1 MQEILLV
8 VDMQRDF
15 VDGALGTADAQAI
28 VAAAADRVAAARD
41 RGERVLFTRDTH
53 STDYL
58 TTQEGRNLPVV
69 HCLAQT
75 PGWQILPE
83 LLDRAEEAE
92 IFDKPGFGSVALG
105 EYLREADR
113 TEPIGKIT
121 PTPCCSRPFC
131 RRRRFGW
138 RQPAA
143 LGSRRRATS
152 GPWRP
157 WPPVRSTFWNKRGQ
171 PKGAGNLPAPLFFL
185 MKMPRVKM
193 PRARRY
199 SPDGQSSACP
209 GTVIS
214 RSRSR

>member
-1 MQEILLV
+1 MQEILSV

-15 VDGALGTADAQAI
+15 VDGALGTAEAQAI

-69 HCLAQT
+69 HCVAQT

-83 LLDRAEEAE
+83 LLDRAEAAE

-113 TEPIGKIT
+113 EDPIGKIT
-121 PTPCCSRPFC
+121 LIGLCTDICVISNALLLKAFLPETEIWVEAACCAGVTPESH
-131 RRRRFGW
+131 
-138 RQPAA
+138 
-143 LGSRRRATS
+143 RRAL
-152 GPWRP
+152 
-157 WPPVRSTFWNKRGQ
+157 
-171 PKGAGNLPAPLFFL
+171 AA
-185 MKMPRVKM
+185 M
-193 PRARRY
+193 A
-199 SPDGQSSACP
+199 ACQ
-209 GTVIS
+209 VHILE
-214 RSRSR
+214 